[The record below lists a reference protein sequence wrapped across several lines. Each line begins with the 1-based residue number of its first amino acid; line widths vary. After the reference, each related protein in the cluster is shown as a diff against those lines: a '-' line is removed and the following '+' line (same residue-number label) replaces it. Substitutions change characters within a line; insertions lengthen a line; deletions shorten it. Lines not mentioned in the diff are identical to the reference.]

1 MGTVRTHRMPPCETS
16 RRRVRKSRRGRSI
29 RWHCY
34 YVPGSSRSALL
45 SINGPCP
52 GFGAAIRVR
61 LDTRLRPL
69 TLPILG
75 RALDRSNRG
84 SIALPAVER
93 STRGPLAGEIF
104 PIGLVFALFAFGELV
119 GTRLAQNPPPRA
131 YQDGTDKRQ
140 VEENLSIP
148 YRR

>member
-1 MGTVRTHRMPPCETS
+1 M
-16 RRRVRKSRRGRSI
+16 
-29 RWHCY
+29 
-34 YVPGSSRSALL
+34 
-45 SINGPCP
+45 
-52 GFGAAIRVR
+52 
-61 LDTRLRPL
+61 
-69 TLPILG
+69 PILG

-93 STRGPLAGEIF
+93 STRVTARGRNLS
-104 PIGLVFALFAFGELV
+104 IGLVFALFALGELV
-119 GTRLAQNPPPRA
+119 GTRLSQNPPRA